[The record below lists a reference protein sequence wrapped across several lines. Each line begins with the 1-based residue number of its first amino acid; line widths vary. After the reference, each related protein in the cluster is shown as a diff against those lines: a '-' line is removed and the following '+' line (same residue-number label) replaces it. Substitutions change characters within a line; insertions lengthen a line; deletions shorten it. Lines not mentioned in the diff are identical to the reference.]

1 MTSPDQGSG
10 SAYQKQRELEKRA
23 MPIWQVRALRE
34 GSIRSCCNCE
44 QFNRQ
49 TELCLIAGDQRPP
62 ALVIALGCDSW
73 EQEIPF

>member
-1 MTSPDQGSG
+1 MISQDQD
-10 SAYQKQRELEKRA
+10 SASVYRKQLEREKVA
-23 MPIWQVRALRE
+23 MPIWQLRALRE

-44 QFNRQ
+44 QFNKK
-49 TELCLIAGDQRPP
+49 TEGCLLGGDQRPP